1 MSEKEPDRVR
11 GGDLPPGE
19 IDRMFDLLEEAIEA
33 EALSADQVD
42 RLVGILQNTVDDAAG
57 SDPERLAELLSM
69 LERFLLDP
77 EARDDVDVDG
87 LLGLLEESL
96 SGVSIAD
103 RDTLADVF
111 DVIEEAVQ
119 DPAAVDPADVDQFQS
134 GLQRVL
140 ADVPDPAGGVG
151 ALFSDP
157 RDEEPRDGE
166 ARDEEVRDEDPRD
179 GEVDPFRLARLAV
192 SMTQQASGNS
202 VESGIRVGTRLAYAA
217 THTGS
222 PAELLTRTRAITLD
236 ELQRAGID
244 IGEEQSAWLET
255 HQEEIVGS
263 RPLTRDALQERGAQL
278 VSQSAE
284 VGRDES
290 VHPAFGSILEQ
301 LSTDE
306 ARILRVLAVEG
317 PQGVVDIYDRQYL
330 PPKKWRVARNL
341 TMLGRDAGCRTQ
353 RRTPTYVR
361 NLRRLGVAE
370 VSEDPVDN
378 LKRYEILE
386 AQSHVEQARTRAKR
400 SRTAY
405 KRIQLTDL
413 GVEFCALCF
422 PFEVTV
428 EGEGLAVRDNSGVDR

>member
-1 MSEKEPDRVR
+1 MSEEEPDRVR

-42 RLVGILQNTVDDAAG
+42 RLVGILQNTVDGAAG
-57 SDPERLAELLSM
+57 SDPQTLAELLSM

-77 EARDDVDVDG
+77 ETRDDVDVDG
-87 LLGLLEESL
+87 LLDLLEESL
-96 SGVSIAD
+96 SGLSVAD
-103 RDTLADVF
+103 RAALADVL
-111 DVIEEAVQ
+111 DVLEVGLR
-119 DPAAVDPADVDQFQS
+119 DPTRVDPADVDRFQS
-134 GLQRVL
+134 GLQRML
-140 ADVPDPAGGVG
+140 ADVADPASGLG

-157 RDEEPRDGE
+157 QDGATRDGE
-166 ARDEEVRDEDPRD
+166 TPDS
-179 GEVDPFRLARLAV
+179 GVDPFRLARLAA

-217 THTGS
+217 THAGS
-222 PAELLTRTRAITLD
+222 PAELLTTTRAITLD

-255 HQEEIVGS
+255 HQEEAVDS
-263 RPLTRDALQERGAQL
+263 RPLTRDALQERGARL

-413 GVEFCALCF
+413 GVEFCELCF

-428 EGEGLAVRDNSGVDR
+428 EGEGLAVRDQSGVDQ

>member
-1 MSEKEPDRVR
+1 MSEEEPDRVR

-42 RLVGILQNTVDDAAG
+42 RLVGILQNTVDGAAG
-57 SDPERLAELLSM
+57 SDPETLAELLSM

-77 EARDDVDVDG
+77 EARDDVDG
-87 LLGLLEESL
+87 LLDLLEESL
-96 SGVSIAD
+96 SGLSVAD
-103 RDTLADVF
+103 SGALADAL
-111 DVIEEAVQ
+111 DVLEVGLR
-119 DPAAVDPADVDQFQS
+119 DPTRVDPADVDRFQS
-134 GLQRVL
+134 GLQRML
-140 ADVPDPAGGVG
+140 ADVADPASGPG

-157 RDEEPRDGE
+157 RDGATRDGE
-166 ARDEEVRDEDPRD
+166 SPDS
-179 GEVDPFRLARLAV
+179 GIDPFRLARLAA

-217 THTGS
+217 THAGS
-222 PAELLTRTRAITLD
+222 PAELLTATRAITLD

-255 HQEEIVGS
+255 HQEEAVDS
-263 RPLTRDALQERGAQL
+263 RPLTRDALQERGARL

-413 GVEFCALCF
+413 GVELCTLCF

-428 EGEGLAVRDNSGVDR
+428 EGEGLAVRDNSGADQ

>member
-1 MSEKEPDRVR
+1 MSEEEPDRVR

-33 EALSADQVD
+33 ETLSADQVD
-42 RLVGILQNTVDDAAG
+42 RLVGILQTTVDGAAG
-57 SDPERLAELLSM
+57 SDPETLAEFLSM

-77 EARDDVDVDG
+77 ETRNDVDG

-96 SGVSIAD
+96 SGLSVAD
-103 RDTLADVF
+103 RAALADVL
-111 DVIEEAVQ
+111 DVIEVGLH
-119 DPAAVDPADVDQFQS
+119 DPSRADPADVDGFQS
-134 GLQRVL
+134 GLQRTL
-140 ADVPDPAGGVG
+140 ADLADQTSGLG
-151 ALFSDP
+151 ALFPDS
-157 RDEEPRDGE
+157 RDGE
-166 ARDEEVRDEDPRD
+166 TLD
-179 GEVDPFRLARLAV
+179 GGVDPFRLTRLAA
-192 SMTQQASGNS
+192 SMAQQATGNS

-217 THTGS
+217 THAGS
-222 PAELLTRTRAITLD
+222 PAELLTTTRAITLD

-244 IGEEQSAWLET
+244 IGEQQSAWLET
-255 HQEEIVGS
+255 HQEEAVES

-341 TMLGRDAGCRTQ
+341 TMLGRDAGCRMQ

-428 EGEGLAVRDNSGVDR
+428 EGEGLAVRDNSGVDQ